1 MSALDA
7 RIAELQDELQVLQ
20 REKAAAAEK
29 EAPIASA
36 ASERW
41 LEHQATPEQLKT
53 FEKEGY
59 VRRHSSR
66 SGFPPSDP
74 RAGRCRQL
82 VIEDALDPAEI
93 ARYTDAI
100 DRLAAAEIAAGNSPD
115 FGGAE
120 AVYVNCQR
128 GVIRDPAFLDLL
140 DHPST
145 FPILWDL
152 MGWNIR
158 EPSASGRLTE
168 CVSLTPAWLRAQSS
182 TSATWPC
189 SGRSRRATASRRP
202 AAPAGTSSE
211 RSPHTQPLRSPLT
224 LARRC

>member
-1 MSALDA
+1 MSSLDA

-29 EAPIASA
+29 EAPIASE

-53 FEKEGY
+53 FEEEGY
-59 VRRHSSR
+59 VRRHSPR
-66 SGFPPSDP
+66 SGFPSDP
-74 RAGRCRQL
+74 RAGHCRQL
-82 VIEDALDPAEI
+82 IIEDALDPAEI

-100 DRLAAAEIAAGNSPD
+100 DRLAATEIAAGNSPD
-115 FGGAE
+115 FGGTE

-158 EPSASGRLTE
+158 EQSLCFLGSSAG
-168 CVSLTPAWLRAQSS
+168 
-182 TSATWPC
+182 
-189 SGRSRRATASRRP
+189 
-202 AAPAGTSSE
+202 
-211 RSPHTQPLRSPLT
+211 
-224 LARRC
+224 